1 MFIHLVIKIKK
12 TKEVMLHKKSTKVT
26 KSKKAKKKKRLTCNV
41 KSRLYSYDKKK
52 KIVKINCINALLISV
67 FENVRIR

>member
-12 TKEVMLHKKSTKVT
+12 NERSYASQKKYKSNKKVKKE
-26 KSKKAKKKKRLTCNV
+26 KKRLTCNV
-41 KSRLYSYDKKK
+41 KVDYIVMIK